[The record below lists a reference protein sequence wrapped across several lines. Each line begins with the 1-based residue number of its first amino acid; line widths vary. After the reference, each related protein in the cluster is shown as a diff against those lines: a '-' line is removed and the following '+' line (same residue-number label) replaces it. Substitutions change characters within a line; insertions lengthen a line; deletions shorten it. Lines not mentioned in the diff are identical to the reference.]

1 MTVLDRL
8 RSFASDLALIPY
20 MWRHLVH
27 YGRQAR
33 ETERRMPEL
42 REKRRKH
49 VLRTEIVR
57 RGYWDPAWGPTPA
70 GAKELVPGSSF

>member
-1 MTVLDRL
+1 MLTHL
-8 RSFASDLALIPY
+8 RAFASDLALIPY

-33 ETERRMPEL
+33 ETESRLPEM
-42 REKRRKH
+42 REKRRQ
-49 VLRTEIVR
+49 REARAEIVR

-70 GAKELVPGSSF
+70 GAKELVRGSSF